1 MAACTTYLT
10 GFSTSCGSNL
20 PSIKNLYIGTFESAT
35 FTYTYQ
41 QNGESQDVLDADG
54 NKIIEAVSG
63 ATLNSGADKWV
74 EFAFR
79 KNSSS
84 MDTEMTVNDNG
95 SHFYTNSATCTFAK
109 IENSKRLAL
118 QSVASGECSMIIVD
132 SNNQTWLIG
141 AENPVSLTTLSGS
154 TGTAIGDSNQ
164 YSVTLSADEANMP
177 ILIES
182 DQAKTV
188 INTLTGVT
196 PAGA

>member
-1 MAACTTYLT
+1 MACTTYLT

-20 PSIKNLYIGTFESAT
+20 PAIKKLYVGTFESGT

-41 QNGESQDVLDADG
+41 QNSESQDVLDADG

-63 ATLNSGADKWV
+63 ATLKSGADKWV
-74 EFAFR
+74 EFQFR

-95 SHFYTNSATCTFAK
+95 SHYYTNSATCTFAK

-141 AENPVSLTTLSGS
+141 SENPVSLTTLTGS

-164 YSVTLSADEANMP
+164 YSVTLSAEEPTMP
-177 ILIES
+177 LLIES
-182 DQAKTV
+182 DQAQTI
-188 INTLTGVT
+188 INTLLGVT
-196 PAGA
+196 PGA

>member
-1 MAACTTYLT
+1 MACTTYLT
-10 GFSTSCGSNL
+10 GFATSCGSNL
-20 PSIKNLYIGTFESAT
+20 PSIKKLYVGTFESST

-41 QNGESQDVLDADG
+41 QNSESQDVLDADG

-63 ATLNSGADKWV
+63 ATLKSGADKWV
-74 EFAFR
+74 EFQFR

-95 SHFYTNSATCTFAK
+95 SHYYTNSATCTFAK

-164 YSVTLSADEANMP
+164 YSVTLSAEEPTMP
-177 ILIES
+177 ILIEA
-182 DQAKTV
+182 DQAQTI

-196 PAGA
+196 PAA

>member
-1 MAACTTYLT
+1 MACKTYLT
-10 GFSTSCGSNL
+10 GFATSCGSNL
-20 PSIKNLYIGTFESAT
+20 PSIKKLYVGTFESGT

-41 QNGESQDVLDADG
+41 QNSEAQDVLDADG

-63 ATLNSGADKWV
+63 ATLKSGADKWV
-74 EFAFR
+74 EFQFR

-95 SHFYTNSATCTFAK
+95 SHYYTNSATCTFAK

-132 SNNQTWLIG
+132 SNNQTWLVG

-164 YSVTLSADEANMP
+164 YSVTLSAEEPTMP
-177 ILIES
+177 LLIES
-182 DQAKTV
+182 DQAQTV
-188 INTLTGVT
+188 INTLLGVT
-196 PAGA
+196 TGA

>member
-1 MAACTTYLT
+1 MACTTYLT

-20 PSIKNLYIGTFESAT
+20 PSIKKLYIGTFESAN

-41 QNGESQDVLDADG
+41 KNGENQDVLDADG
-54 NKIIEAVSG
+54 NQIKEAVSG

-74 EFAFR
+74 EFQFR

-95 SHFYTNSATCTFAK
+95 SHYYTNSATCTFAK

-164 YSVTLSADEANMP
+164 YSVTLSAEEPTMP
-177 ILIES
+177 LLIES
-182 DQAKTV
+182 DQAQTI
-188 INTLTGVT
+188 INTLLGVT
-196 PAGA
+196 PGA

>member
-1 MAACTTYLT
+1 MACTTYLT

-20 PSIKNLYIGTFESAT
+20 PSIKKLYIGTFESGT

-54 NKIIEAVSG
+54 NKIIESVSG

-95 SHFYTNSATCTFAK
+95 SHYYTNSATCTFAK
-109 IENSKRLAL
+109 IENSKRLSL
-118 QSVASGECSMIIVD
+118 ESVASGECTMIIVD

-141 AENPVSLTTLSGS
+141 DSNPVSLTTLSAT
-154 TGTAIGDSNQ
+154 TGTSISDNNQ
-164 YSVTLSADEANMP
+164 YSVTLSAQEAHMP
-177 ILIES
+177 ILIEA
-182 DQAKTV
+182 DQAQTV
-188 INTLTGVT
+188 INTLMGVA
-196 PAGA
+196 PGA

>member
-1 MAACTTYLT
+1 MACTTYLT

-20 PSIKNLYIGTFESAT
+20 PSIKKLYVGTFESAK

-41 QNGESQDVLDADG
+41 QNSEAQDVLDADG

-74 EFAFR
+74 EFQFR

-95 SHFYTNSATCTFAK
+95 SHYYTNSATCTFAK
-109 IENSKRLAL
+109 IENSKRISLEA
-118 QSVASGECSMIIVD
+118 VASGECTMIIVD

-141 AENPVSLTTLSGS
+141 ADNPVSLSTLTAT
-154 TGTAIGDSNQ
+154 TGTAIGDSNS
-164 YSVTLSADEANMP
+164 YNVTLSAEERTMP
-177 ILIES
+177 LLIEA
-182 DQAKTV
+182 DQAQTV
-188 INTLTGVT
+188 INTLLGIA
-196 PAGA
+196 PGA

>member
-1 MAACTTYLT
+1 MACTTYLT

-20 PSIKNLYIGTFESAT
+20 PAIKKLYIGTFESAK

-41 QNGESQDVLDADG
+41 QNSEAQDVLDADG

-74 EFAFR
+74 EFQFR

-109 IENSKRLAL
+109 IENSKRLSL
-118 QSVASGECSMIIVD
+118 QSVASGECSLIIVD

-141 AENPVSLTTLSGS
+141 SENPVSLTTLTGS

-164 YSVTLSADEANMP
+164 YSVTLSADEPTMP
-177 ILIES
+177 ILIDGE
-182 DQAKTV
+182 QAQT
-188 INTLTGVT
+188 IISTLTTVT
-196 PAGA
+196 PGA

>member
-1 MAACTTYLT
+1 MACTTYLT
-10 GFSTSCGSNL
+10 GFATSCGSNL
-20 PSIKNLYIGTFESAT
+20 PSIKKLYVGTFESST

-41 QNGESQDVLDADG
+41 QNSESQAVLDADG

-63 ATLNSGADKWV
+63 ATLKSGADKWV
-74 EFAFR
+74 EFQFR

-95 SHFYTNSATCTFAK
+95 SHYYTNSATCTFAK

-141 AENPVSLTTLSGS
+141 AENPVSLTTLTGS

-164 YSVTLSADEANMP
+164 YSVTLSAEEPTMP
-177 ILIES
+177 LLIEA
-182 DQAKTV
+182 DQAQTV
-188 INTLTGVT
+188 INTLLGVT
-196 PAGA
+196 PGV

>member
-1 MAACTTYLT
+1 MACTTYLT

-20 PSIKNLYIGTFESAT
+20 PSIKKLYVGTFESST

-41 QNGESQDVLDADG
+41 QNSESQDVLDADG

-63 ATLNSGADKWV
+63 ATLKSGADKWV
-74 EFAFR
+74 EFQFR

-95 SHFYTNSATCTFAK
+95 SHYYTNSATCTFAK
-109 IENSKRLAL
+109 IENSKRIAL

-164 YSVTLSADEANMP
+164 YSVTLSAEEPTMP
-177 ILIES
+177 LLIES
-182 DQAKTV
+182 DQAQTI

-196 PAGA
+196 PAA

>member
-1 MAACTTYLT
+1 MACTTYLT

-20 PSIKNLYIGTFESAT
+20 PSIKKLYVGTFESGT

-41 QNGESQDVLDADG
+41 QNSEAQDVLDADG

-63 ATLNSGADKWV
+63 ATLKSGADKWV
-74 EFAFR
+74 EFQFR

-95 SHFYTNSATCTFAK
+95 SHYYTNSATCTFAR
-109 IENSKRLAL
+109 IDNSKRISLEA
-118 QSVASGECSMIIVD
+118 VGSGECTMIIVD

-141 AENPVSLTTLSGS
+141 SENPVSLTTLSGS

-164 YSVTLSADEANMP
+164 YSVTLSADEAHMP
-177 ILIES
+177 LLIEA
-182 DQAKTV
+182 DQAQTI

-196 PAGA
+196 PGA

>member
-1 MAACTTYLT
+1 MACTTYLT

-20 PSIKNLYIGTFESAT
+20 PSIKKLYVGTFESST

-41 QNGESQDVLDADG
+41 QNGEAQDVLDADG

-63 ATLNSGADKWV
+63 ATLKSGADKWV
-74 EFAFR
+74 EFQFR

-84 MDTEMTVNDNG
+84 MDTEMTVNENG
-95 SHFYTNSATCTFAK
+95 SHFFTNSATCTFAK

-118 QSVASGECSMIIVD
+118 ESVASGECSMIIVD

-177 ILIES
+177 LLIEA
-182 DQAKTV
+182 DQAQTI
-188 INTLTGVT
+188 INTLLGVA
-196 PAGA
+196 PGA

>member
-1 MAACTTYLT
+1 MACTTYLT

-20 PSIKNLYIGTFESAT
+20 PSIKKLYIGTFESAN

-41 QNGESQDVLDADG
+41 QNSESQDVLDADG

-74 EFAFR
+74 EFQFR

-95 SHFYTNSATCTFAK
+95 SHYYTNSATCTFAR
-109 IENSKRLAL
+109 IDNSKRLSL
-118 QSVASGECSMIIVD
+118 ESVSSGECTMIIVD

-141 AENPVSLTTLSGS
+141 AENPVSLTTLTGS
-154 TGTAIGDSNQ
+154 TGTSISDNNQ
-164 YSVTLSADEANMP
+164 YSVTLSSQEAHMP
-177 ILIES
+177 ILIEA
-182 DQAKTV
+182 DQSQTI
-188 INTLTGVT
+188 INTLTGVA
-196 PAGA
+196 PGA

>member
-1 MAACTTYLT
+1 MACTTYLT

-20 PSIKNLYIGTFESAT
+20 PSIKKLYVGTFESAK

-41 QNGESQDVLDADG
+41 QNSQSQDVLDADG

-74 EFAFR
+74 EFQFR

-95 SHFYTNSATCTFAK
+95 SHYYTNSATCVFAK
-109 IENSKRLAL
+109 IENSKRISLEA
-118 QSVASGECSMIIVD
+118 VASGECSMIIID

-141 AENPVSLTTLSGS
+141 AENPVSLSTLTGS
-154 TGTAIGDSNQ
+154 TGTAISDNNQ
-164 YSVTLSADEANMP
+164 YSVTLSSQEAHMP
-177 ILIES
+177 ILIQA
-182 DQAKTV
+182 DQAQTI
-188 INTLTGVT
+188 INTLLGVT
-196 PAGA
+196 PGA

>member
-1 MAACTTYLT
+1 MACTTYLT

-20 PSIKNLYIGTFESAT
+20 PSIKKLYIGTFESGT

-41 QNGESQDVLDADG
+41 KNGENQDVLDADG
-54 NKIIEAVSG
+54 NQIIESVSG

-74 EFAFR
+74 EFQFR

-109 IENSKRLAL
+109 IENSKRLSL
-118 QSVASGECSMIIVD
+118 ESVASGECSMIIVD

-141 AENPVSLTTLSGS
+141 AENPVSLTTLSAS
-154 TGTAIGDSNQ
+154 TGTAVGDNNQ
-164 YSVTLSADEANMP
+164 YSVTLSAQEAHMP
-177 ILIES
+177 VLIEKE
-182 DQAKTV
+182 QAQTV

-196 PAGA
+196 PGA

>member
-1 MAACTTYLT
+1 MACTTYLT
-10 GFSTSCGSNL
+10 GFATSCGSNL
-20 PSIKNLYIGTFESAT
+20 PSIKKLYVGTFESAK

-41 QNGESQDVLDADG
+41 QNSEGQDVIDADG

-95 SHFYTNSATCTFAK
+95 SHYYTNSATCTFAK

-118 QSVASGECSMIIVD
+118 QSVASGECTMIIVD

-141 AENPVSLTTLSGS
+141 AENPVSLSTLTAT
-154 TGTAIGDSNQ
+154 TGTAIGDSNS
-164 YSVTLSADEANMP
+164 YNVTLSAEEANMP
-177 ILIES
+177 LLIEP
-182 DQAKTV
+182 DQAQTV
-188 INTLTGVT
+188 IDTLTGVT
-196 PAGA
+196 PGA